1 MSTTQLVISLV
12 YQSSDNSAKK
22 KKKNQSSDKREIK
35 RWVATCHGFTQN
47 GKLVNN

>member
-22 KKKNQSSDKREIK
+22 KNQSSDTREIK